1 MQYILFSVLAGAA
14 MSVQGVM
21 NTGLSE
27 KIGLFESNAFVQGT
41 AFLLSLIVMF
51 IFGKG
56 SFGNFFETK
65 PVFWLGGVLGILITV
80 FVMLAMKNS
89 SPTVAVSI
97 ILIAQ
102 LTVAAVIDAFG
113 LMDTPKVPFHWT
125 KYVGLGFMILGVILF
140 KIKGTN

>member
-1 MQYILFSVLAGAA
+1 MGYILFSVLAGAA

-56 SFGNFFETK
+56 SFGSFFETK
-65 PVFWLGGVLGILITV
+65 PIFWFGGVLGIAITV

-89 SPTVAVSI
+89 SPTIAVSI

-102 LTVAAVIDAFG
+102 LTVAAIIDAFG
-113 LMDTPKVPFHWT
+113 LMDTPKVAFHWT
-125 KYVGLGFMILGVILF
+125 KFLGLAFMIAGVVLF

>member
-1 MQYILFSVLAGAA
+1 MGYILFSVLAGAA

-56 SFGNFFETK
+56 SFGSFFETK

-89 SPTVAVSI
+89 SPTIAVSI

-102 LTVAAVIDAFG
+102 LTVAAIIDAFG
-113 LMDTPKVPFHWT
+113 LMDTPKVEFHWT
-125 KYVGLGFMILGVILF
+125 KYLGLAFMIAGVILF